1 MQTMVQLLQQQLR
14 QVNAA
19 TQQLAVLA
27 DILKTHSNGQGV
39 REATAVLEPLL
50 SQLEATA
57 RQQEAYLQGA
67 GCETAADWLA
77 AQPQGEA
84 RQLAGRLLAALGVL
98 QPRMRQAL
106 QSTRQ
111 LLRQSNNY
119 ITFHINVMN
128 QAQASDTYAPP
139 GAATVENRRGVRM
152 FDANV

>member
-57 RQQEAYLQGA
+57 RQHTNNL
-67 GCETAADWLA
+67 TL
-77 AQPQGEA
+77 
-84 RQLAGRLLAALGVL
+84 LVIRL
-98 QPRMRQAL
+98 
-106 QSTRQ
+106 
-111 LLRQSNNY
+111 
-119 ITFHINVMN
+119 I
-128 QAQASDTYAPP
+128 
-139 GAATVENRRGVRM
+139 
-152 FDANV
+152 